1 MKKSKKYLSIF
12 LSLIF
17 MLQIISFPSAYGM
30 ASNGIYE
37 NNDNPKSYEAMLNA
51 IVSSDDTYPSE
62 YGVWINKSSQKYFL
76 SIIENLSDQNYTV
89 DKNGYLVQEKVNKD
103 TFNTYDEKL
112 KELINGKKTV
122 IVSISET
129 YDAYNEALDE
139 SYSIMLEDD
148 EFTVLFEKDSK
159 CSITILNYYHYAEH
173 KDKFVFEDKDEFD
186 EEYFYSDSELMDKFL
201 EVFYPNVD
209 FVELTADEQTQKEL
223 DELLIDDN
231 EVQYETPE
239 TEIVSRARSYS
250 NISEFDAAMY
260 GIESDGIMTLSLDEE
275 NNLSSSGILVDSNSQ
290 EIILN
295 YLNTHCIYT
304 YSIDENGYLIC
315 DNVEKNNPNLDCQ
328 GETEIDK
335 EIAFV
340 IESGLNIVISVSDSY
355 YTNEN
360 GLLEKVYFSSEEYAR
375 AFLSENDNAEILYL
389 NSAYFN
395 LDMGYNPA
403 TSDRFVKNL
412 FPDELVPQTYST
424 TKLYGE
430 TGKMNTARTV
440 YFGPSSSDYATVGSV
455 DSGEDIVVMGKNAGW
470 YFISYIVGSTS
481 TFKSGYVPVS
491 TVSNIS
497 GTIDEAHFSG
507 GYNYSDSELTVKS
520 CYLFDYAINSGT
532 IYSGEG
538 FTELQKYYEDG
549 KYVSLV
555 EFSTPSGTKRGFV
568 NSSNLHISPVD
579 STVARVKADSSPAYA
594 GTDSSYVKL
603 GGVYKNEFVAVL
615 AVDKGYAFVEYNT
628 TSGRKRGYVRYS
640 DLSNY
645 CVRSY
650 SKNLT
655 HQSLKKSTK
664 ELTVYGG
671 PNSDYASI
679 GTIFNQEVVSFIDTE
694 RNYSYIEYTTSNGA
708 KRGYVQTASLT
719 TASAPS
725 IPSIPAYTNF
735 TSGTY
740 GKSGLGKDLKWYKIG
755 SGSNVVFAVF
765 EQHGWEDAWA
775 FDGVELVNIAKSMM
789 NNLSSKNKNTFN
801 DWTIYVIPYANP
813 DGITDGYTNNGPGRC
828 TVSKKIDMNRCWP
841 GNFSPYYTSR
851 NYTGDKSLS
860 APEALSLKNFISSKF
875 GKKTNIVLD
884 IHGWLNQTYGN
895 SQVGSY
901 FRQQFGFSHSNS
913 HGNGYLETWAY
924 LQGAKSCLIE
934 FPMPNSSSSIT
945 SNNYAG
951 KLTNGLINMISN
963 ISGGSSTTEGGT
975 VVNDLCQIKTTSSV
989 NIRSG
994 PGTSYSIV
1002 TSLTNGTKVTRIK
1015 KAVATANG
1023 YTWDKIQLSNGKI
1036 GYVATNYLTVIT
1048 DDYGYVYNR
1057 SYDEIAIVKAYLKYE
1072 TTLYEDKSV
1081 DYKYNW
1087 ELTGAI
1093 EEYQKAYSLSIKDGT
1108 LNDETLKKMGFSIDS
1123 NGKIV
1128 NNSYYQKYLNISKQY
1143 MMGPYKD
1150 DAKNDDGTAD
1160 PNYYY
1165 FDLSTPKFD
1174 ADYIV
1179 IKARGD
1185 RSKRKMK
1192 NDEYQK
1198 KETELLE
1205 TRRKVKKASSMYL
1218 NIMKNGSLA
1227 LGRFVDENNYGK
1239 SLKFED
1245 VSGVFKAS
1253 SNLNSLYQRTITR
1266 NMRAAEHVTKYVNS
1280 AKFSMETYVGAGMG
1294 LNLSTNTINSLDWFL
1309 AMNGFVFGSHG
1320 NVLKSNN
1327 LYTMNLTIDV
1337 RDYYDWAKDE
1347 SEDPMTFPLFI
1358 DFTNTPN
1365 GTYAVL
1371 ETVNEIQMNDLHRA
1385 GLGEN
1390 FESSG
1395 SISLSITWEEGQSY
1409 EDIKE
1414 QIV

>member
-1 MKKSKKYLSIF
+1 MKKFKSLLSVF
-12 LSLIF
+12 LSLVL
-17 MLQIISFPSAYGM
+17 MLQVIVVPSAYGI
-30 ASNGIYE
+30 ASDTADIDD
-37 NNDNPKSYEAMLNA
+37 NNDKSYEAMLDA
-51 IVSSDDTYPSE
+51 IVEENDTYPTE
-62 YGVWINKSSQKYFL
+62 YGVWINELSQEYFL
-76 SIIENLSDQNYTV
+76 SIIGNLSDQNYTV
-89 DKNGYLVQEKVNKD
+89 DENGYLVQEKVNKD

-112 KELINGKKTV
+112 KELINEKKTI

-129 YDAYNEALDE
+129 YDAYNEALNE

-173 KDKFVFEDKDEFD
+173 KDKFIYEDEDEFD
-186 EEYFYSDSELMDKFL
+186 EEYFYSDAELMDKFL

-231 EVQYETPE
+231 EVQYKTPE
-239 TEIVSRARSYS
+239 TEVVSRARSYS

-260 GIESDGIMTLSLDEE
+260 GIESNSAMTLSLDEE
-275 NNLSSSGILVDSNSQ
+275 DNYSNSGILVDSDSQ
-290 EIILN
+290 DIILN

-315 DNVEKNNPNLDCQ
+315 DNVEKDNPNLDCQ

-340 IESGLNIVISVSDSY
+340 IESGLNIIINVSDSY

-360 GLLEKVYFSSEEYAR
+360 GLLEKVYFSSEEYAK
-375 AFLSENDNAEILYL
+375 AFLSEDDNAEILYL

-430 TGKMNTARTV
+430 TGKMNTAKTV

-455 DSGEDIVVMGKNAGW
+455 DNGEDIVVMGKNAGW
-470 YFISYIVGSTS
+470 YFIAYIVGSTS

-491 TVSNIS
+491 TVSSVS
-497 GTIDEAHFSG
+497 GTIDEADFTG
-507 GYNYSDSELTVKS
+507 GHNYSDSELTVKS
-520 CYLFDYAINSGT
+520 CYLFDNAINSGT

-538 FTELQKYYEDG
+538 FTELQRYYEDG
-549 KYVSLV
+549 KYISLV

-568 NSSNLHISPVD
+568 NSSSMHISTVNN
-579 STVARVKADSSPAYA
+579 STVARVIADSSPAYA

-615 AVDKGYAFVEYNT
+615 AVSNGYAFVEYNT

-645 CVRSY
+645 CVRPY

-655 HQSLKKSTK
+655 HQSLKKATK

-708 KRGYVQTASLT
+708 KRGYVQTASLA

-725 IPSIPAYTNF
+725 IPSIPNYTNF

-775 FDGVELVNIAKSMM
+775 FDGVELVNIAKTMM
-789 NNLSSKNKNTFN
+789 SSLSSKNQTTFK

-828 TVSKKIDMNRCWP
+828 TVSKKVDMNRCWP
-841 GNFSPYYTSR
+841 GNFTPYYTSR
-851 NYTGDKSLS
+851 NYTGSTSLG
-860 APEALSLKNFISSKF
+860 APEASALKNFISGKF
-875 GKKTNIVLD
+875 GSKTNIVLD
-884 IHGWLNQTYGN
+884 IHGWLNKTYGN

-901 FRQQFGFSHSNS
+901 FGQQFGFGHSNS

-934 FPMPNSSSSIT
+934 FPMPSNSSSIT

-951 KLTNGLINMISN
+951 KLTNGLVNMITN
-963 ISGGSSTTEGGT
+963 ISGGSSTSEGGT
-975 VVNDLCQIKTTSSV
+975 VVNELCQIKTTSSV

-1023 YTWDKIQLSNGKI
+1023 YTWDKIQLSDGKI
-1036 GYVATNYLTVIT
+1036 GYVATNYLILVT
-1048 DDYGYVYNR
+1048 DDYGYSYGKY
-1057 SYDEIAIVKAYLKYE
+1057 YDEIAAIKAYYKYE
-1072 TTLYEDKSV
+1072 TGHYTDTIDKQ
-1081 DYKYNW
+1081 YNN
-1087 ELTGAI
+1087 ELVTAV
-1093 EEYQKAYSLSIKDGT
+1093 EEYQKAYNLSVKDGAI
-1108 LNDETLKKMGFSIDS
+1108 NNETLTHMGFSIDS
-1123 NGKIV
+1123 NNKIV
-1128 NNSYYQKYLNISKQY
+1128 NNAFYKKYIRIADIYNDKELSKIKIYDAEFEDGSSEPRYITFGKNSSVTDSHYNETKKTENSYYGTYYDLEENKNKRPSDEKLLKTEADIDILIEDFADEFPRSALAFQQYRNNTGNILSFGEIKSIFDLTNQKSLRNLQLQRCMDASESYIN
-1143 MMGPYKD
+1143 KD
-1150 DAKNDDGTAD
+1150 LTSVKMAFE
-1160 PNYYY
+1160 NYY
-1165 FDLSTPKFD
+1165 TTTIWK
-1174 ADYIV
+1174 
-1179 IKARGD
+1179 
-1185 RSKRKMK
+1185 
-1192 NDEYQK
+1192 
-1198 KETELLE
+1198 
-1205 TRRKVKKASSMYL
+1205 
-1218 NIMKNGSLA
+1218 
-1227 LGRFVDENNYGK
+1227 LGPTIP
-1239 SLKFED
+1239 
-1245 VSGVFKAS
+1245 
-1253 SNLNSLYQRTITR
+1253 SNTQ
-1266 NMRAAEHVTKYVNS
+1266 
-1280 AKFSMETYVGAGMG
+1280 
-1294 LNLSTNTINSLDWFL
+1294 LDWY
-1309 AMNGFVFGSHG
+1309 AAANSISMGVKATTTKSG
-1320 NVLKSNN
+1320 NQ
-1327 LYTMNLTIDV
+1327 YTMITTFTL
-1337 RDYYDWAKDE
+1337 RDYYDWGDNVFFFPNKDVFYMKE
-1347 SEDPMTFPLFI
+1347 KDLK
-1358 DFTNTPN
+1358 
-1365 GTYAVL
+1365 
-1371 ETVNEIQMNDLHRA
+1371 DLHYCGRA
-1385 GLGEN
+1385 KN
-1390 FESSG
+1390 FESTG
-1395 SISLSITWEEGQSY
+1395 NDYVVKTVWNEGQTVDQATITLVSY
-1409 EDIKE
+1409 
-1414 QIV
+1414 

>member
-1 MKKSKKYLSIF
+1 MKKFKSLLSVF
-12 LSLIF
+12 LSLVL
-17 MLQIISFPSAYGM
+17 MLQVIVVPSAYGI
-30 ASNGIYE
+30 AADTTNADG
-37 NNDNPKSYEAMLNA
+37 NNDKSYEAMLDA
-51 IVSSDDTYPSE
+51 IVEENDTYPTE
-62 YGVWINKSSQKYFL
+62 YGVWINELSQDYFL
-76 SIIENLSDQNYTV
+76 SIIGNLSDQNYTV
-89 DKNGYLVQEKVNKD
+89 DENGYLVQEKVNKD

-112 KELINGKKTV
+112 KELINGKKTI

-129 YDAYNEALDE
+129 YDAYNEALEE

-173 KDKFVFEDKDEFD
+173 KDKFVYEDEDEFD
-186 EEYFYSDSELMDKFL
+186 EEYFYSDAELMDKFL
-201 EVFYPNVD
+201 EVFYQDVD

-260 GIESDGIMTLSLDEE
+260 GIESNSIMPLSLDEE
-275 NNLSSSGILVDSNSQ
+275 DNYSNSGILVDSDSQ
-290 EIILN
+290 DIILN

-315 DNVEKNNPNLDCQ
+315 DDVEKDNPNLDCQ

-340 IESGLNIVISVSDSY
+340 IESGLKIIINVSDSY

-360 GLLEKVYFSSEEYAR
+360 GLLEKVYFSSEEYAK
-375 AFLSENDNAEILYL
+375 AFLSEDDNSEILYL

-440 YFGPSSSDYATVGSV
+440 YFGPSASDYATVGSV
-455 DSGEDIVVMGKNAGW
+455 DNGEDIVVMGKNAGW

-491 TVSNIS
+491 TVSNVS
-497 GTIDEAHFSG
+497 KTIEEADFTG
-507 GYNYSDSELTVKS
+507 GHNYSDSELTVKS

-538 FTELQKYYEDG
+538 FTELQRYYEDG
-549 KYVSLV
+549 KYISLV

-568 NSSNLHISPVD
+568 NSSSMHISTVNN
-579 STVARVKADSSPAYA
+579 SSVARVIADSSPAYA

-615 AVDKGYAFVEYNT
+615 AVSNGYAFVEYNT

-645 CVRSY
+645 HNNRSY
-650 SKNLT
+650 NKNIT
-655 HQSLKKSTK
+655 HQSLKKATK

-708 KRGYVQTASLT
+708 KRGYVQTASLA
-719 TASAPS
+719 TASLPT
-725 IPSIPAYTNF
+725 IPSIPTYTNF

-775 FDGVELVNIAKSMM
+775 ADGVELVNIAKTMM
-789 NNLSSKNKNTFN
+789 SSLSSKNQTTFK

-828 TVSKKIDMNRCWP
+828 TVSKKVDMNRCWP
-841 GNFSPYYTSR
+841 GNFTPYYTSR
-851 NYTGDKSLS
+851 NYTGSTSLG
-860 APEALSLKNFISSKF
+860 APEASALKNFIS
-875 GKKTNIVLD
+875 GKLGSKTNIVLD
-884 IHGWLNQTYGN
+884 IHGWLNKTYGN

-901 FRQQFGFSHSNS
+901 FGQQFGFGHSNS

-934 FPMPNSSSSIT
+934 FPMPSNSSSIT

-951 KLTNGLINMISN
+951 KLTNGLVNMITN
-963 ISGGSSTTEGGT
+963 ISGGSSATEGGT
-975 VVNDLCQIKTTSSV
+975 VVNELCQIKTTSSV
-989 NIRSG
+989 NVRSG

-1023 YTWDKIQLSNGKI
+1023 YTWDKIQLSDGKI
-1036 GYVATNYLTVIT
+1036 GYVATNYIEPLIINEYTSKGRKYKYGLSGSAISNDNQLAIDEGNAEYNTIKPTELEQYESEIEKTLVTLGILCTIGIVLPTAGPALSRYRDNTGESLHHYDAEKMFTSSSVANDKLSVLRNETVIAAESIGNT
-1048 DDYGYVYNR
+1048 RNQYKFALVDEDSVQLSGSMGDDFG
-1057 SYDEIAIVKAYLKYE
+1057 EK
-1072 TTLYEDKSV
+1072 
-1081 DYKYNW
+1081 
-1087 ELTGAI
+1087 I
-1093 EEYQKAYSLSIKDGT
+1093 EKIMSSGE
-1108 LNDETLKKMGFSIDS
+1108 GF
-1123 NGKIV
+1123 
-1128 NNSYYQKYLNISKQY
+1128 
-1143 MMGPYKD
+1143 
-1150 DAKNDDGTAD
+1150 
-1160 PNYYY
+1160 
-1165 FDLSTPKFD
+1165 
-1174 ADYIV
+1174 
-1179 IKARGD
+1179 
-1185 RSKRKMK
+1185 
-1192 NDEYQK
+1192 DEYDW
-1198 KETELLE
+1198 
-1205 TRRKVKKASSMYL
+1205 Y
-1218 NIMKNGSLA
+1218 LA
-1227 LGRFVDENNYGK
+1227 LGATRIELICDVERNN
-1239 SLKFED
+1239 
-1245 VSGVFKAS
+1245 
-1253 SNLNSLYQRTITR
+1253 
-1266 NMRAAEHVTKYVNS
+1266 
-1280 AKFSMETYVGAGMG
+1280 ET
-1294 LNLSTNTINSLDWFL
+1294 TT
-1309 AMNGFVFGSHG
+1309 
-1320 NVLKSNN
+1320 
-1327 LYTMNLTIDV
+1327 LTTTYNIK
-1337 RDYYDWAKDE
+1337 DYYDWNK
-1347 SEDPMTFPLFI
+1347 
-1358 DFTNTPN
+1358 NK
-1365 GTYAVL
+1365 TYKIFGMVTEQELWRLHYAGKAQNFHQDATYV
-1371 ETVNEIQMNDLHRA
+1371 ETIQWPT
-1385 GLGEN
+1385 
-1390 FESSG
+1390 G
-1395 SISLSITWEEGQSY
+1395 SPGSY
-1409 EDIKE
+1409 EVIS
-1414 QIV
+1414 INSL

>member
-30 ASNGIYE
+30 ASNGTYE

-139 SYSIMLEDD
+139 SYSIMLEND

-340 IESGLNIVISVSDSY
+340 IESGLNIIINVSDSY

-360 GLLEKVYFSSEEYAR
+360 GLLEKVYFSSEEYVK
-375 AFLSENDNAEILYL
+375 AFLSEDDNSEILYL

-579 STVARVKADSSPAYA
+579 STVARVKADSSPAYS

-615 AVDKGYAFVEYNT
+615 AVDNGYAFVEYNT

-679 GTIFNQEVVSFIDTE
+679 GTIFNQEIVSFIDTE

-708 KRGYVQTASLT
+708 KRGYVQTGSLT

-740 GKSGLGKDLKWYKIG
+740 GKSGMGKDLKWYKIG

-789 NNLSSKNKNTFN
+789 NNLSSKNQNTFN

-901 FRQQFGFSHSNS
+901 FRQQFGFGHSNS

-1036 GYVATNYLTVIT
+1036 GYVATNYLVIVASDIGYT
-1048 DDYGYVYNR
+1048 YGKY
-1057 SYDEIAIVKAYLKYE
+1057 YDEIAAIKAYFKYE
-1072 TTLYEDKSV
+1072 TGHYTDTIDKQ
-1081 DYKYNW
+1081 YNN
-1087 ELTGAI
+1087 ELVTAV
-1093 EEYQKAYSLSIKDGT
+1093 EEYQEAYNLSVKDGT
-1108 LNDETLKKMGFSIDS
+1108 INNETLTNMGFSVNS
-1123 NGKIV
+1123 NNKIV
-1128 NNSYYQKYLNISKQY
+1128 NNAYYKKYIRIANIYNDNSLSKIKIYDVEFEDGSSEPRYIAFGKNSSVLDSHYNETKQTENSYYGTYYDLEENKDKRPSDEKLLKTEADIDILIEDFADKYPRSALAFQQYRNNTGNLLSFGEIKSIFDLSNQKELRNLQLQRCMNASEKYLNEDLTSVK
-1143 MMGPYKD
+1143 M
-1150 DAKNDDGTAD
+1150 AFE
-1160 PNYYY
+1160 NYY
-1165 FDLSTPKFD
+1165 TTTIWK
-1174 ADYIV
+1174 I
-1179 IKARGD
+1179 G
-1185 RSKRKMK
+1185 SKI
-1192 NDEYQK
+1192 E
-1198 KETELLE
+1198 
-1205 TRRKVKKASSMYL
+1205 
-1218 NIMKNGSLA
+1218 
-1227 LGRFVDENNYGK
+1227 
-1239 SLKFED
+1239 
-1245 VSGVFKAS
+1245 
-1253 SNLNSLYQRTITR
+1253 SNTQ
-1266 NMRAAEHVTKYVNS
+1266 
-1280 AKFSMETYVGAGMG
+1280 
-1294 LNLSTNTINSLDWFL
+1294 LDWH
-1309 AMNGFVFGSHG
+1309 AAANSVSMGVRANTSKSG
-1320 NVLKSNN
+1320 NQ
-1327 LYTMNLTIDV
+1327 YTMTTTFSL
-1337 RDYYDWAKDE
+1337 RDYYDWGNSVFFFPDVQVFYMKEKD
-1347 SEDPMTFPLFI
+1347 LK
-1358 DFTNTPN
+1358 
-1365 GTYAVL
+1365 
-1371 ETVNEIQMNDLHRA
+1371 DLHYCGRA
-1385 GLGEN
+1385 KN
-1390 FESSG
+1390 FESTGNNYVVKTVWS
-1395 SISLSITWEEGQSY
+1395 EGQTIDQATITLVSY
-1409 EDIKE
+1409 
-1414 QIV
+1414 

>member
-1 MKKSKKYLSIF
+1 MKKFKKYLSIF

-30 ASNGIYE
+30 ASNGTYE

-129 YDAYNEALDE
+129 YDAYNETLDE

-389 NSAYFN
+389 NNAYFN

-568 NSSNLHISPVD
+568 NSSNLHISPVN

-650 SKNLT
+650 GKNLT

-901 FRQQFGFSHSNS
+901 FGQQFGFGHSNS

-1036 GYVATNYLTVIT
+1036 GYVATNYLVIVASDIGYT
-1048 DDYGYVYNR
+1048 YGKY
-1057 SYDEIAIVKAYLKYE
+1057 YDEIAAIKAYFKYE
-1072 TTLYEDKSV
+1072 TGHYTDTIDKQ
-1081 DYKYNW
+1081 YNN
-1087 ELTGAI
+1087 ELVTAV
-1093 EEYQKAYSLSIKDGT
+1093 EEYQEAYDLSVKDGT
-1108 LNDETLKKMGFSIDS
+1108 INNETLTHMGFSVNSYNKIINNSFYKKYIRIANIYNDNNLYKISIYDVKFDDGSSEPRYIVFGKNSSVTDS
-1123 NGKIV
+1123 HYNETKKTEDSYY
-1128 NNSYYQKYLNISKQY
+1128 NSYYDLAENKNNRPDDEKLKKTEEKIDILIEEFKDKYPRAANAFQRYRDNTGTILNFGEVKSIFDIENQSNLRNLQIQRC
-1143 MMGPYKD
+1143 M
-1150 DAKNDDGTAD
+1150 DASENYITNDLTNVKMAFE
-1160 PNYYY
+1160 NYYATTIGTGSLT
-1165 FDLSTPKFD
+1165 DLSSD
-1174 ADYIV
+1174 QWDWYAAANSVSI
-1179 IKARGD
+1179 G
-1185 RSKRKMK
+1185 
-1192 NDEYQK
+1192 
-1198 KETELLE
+1198 
-1205 TRRKVKKASSMYL
+1205 VKSTTT
-1218 NIMKNGSLA
+1218 
-1227 LGRFVDENNYGK
+1227 K
-1239 SLKFED
+1239 S
-1245 VSGVFKAS
+1245 
-1253 SNLNSLYQRTITR
+1253 
-1266 NMRAAEHVTKYVNS
+1266 
-1280 AKFSMETYVGAGMG
+1280 
-1294 LNLSTNTINSLDWFL
+1294 
-1309 AMNGFVFGSHG
+1309 G
-1320 NVLKSNN
+1320 NQ
-1327 LYTMNLTIDV
+1327 YTMLTTFSL
-1337 RDYYDWAKDE
+1337 RDYYDWGND
-1347 SEDPMTFPLFI
+1347 TFYFPSLKVPSI
-1358 DFTNTPN
+1358 KEQD
-1365 GTYAVL
+1365 L
-1371 ETVNEIQMNDLHRA
+1371 KDLHYCGRA
-1385 GLGEN
+1385 KN
-1390 FESSG
+1390 FESIGDNYIVKTVWNENQSVDQAT
-1395 SISLSITWEEGQSY
+1395 ITVVSY
-1409 EDIKE
+1409 
-1414 QIV
+1414 

>member
-30 ASNGIYE
+30 ASNGTYE

-340 IESGLNIVISVSDSY
+340 IESGLNIIINVSDSY

-470 YFISYIVGSTS
+470 YFISYVVGSTS

-579 STVARVKADSSPAYA
+579 STVARVKAGSSPAYA

-615 AVDKGYAFVEYNT
+615 AVDNNGYAFVEYNT

-679 GTIFNQEVVSFIDTE
+679 GTIFNQEVVSFIDIE

-765 EQHGWEDAWA
+765 EQHRWEDAWA

-901 FRQQFGFSHSNS
+901 FGQQFGFGHSNS

-1036 GYVATNYLTVIT
+1036 GYVATNYLVIVASDIGYT
-1048 DDYGYVYNR
+1048 YGKY
-1057 SYDEIAIVKAYLKYE
+1057 YDEIAAIKAYFKYE
-1072 TTLYEDKSV
+1072 TGHYTDTIDKQ
-1081 DYKYNW
+1081 YNN
-1087 ELTGAI
+1087 ELVTAV
-1093 EEYQKAYSLSIKDGT
+1093 EEYQEAYNLSVKDGAI
-1108 LNDETLKKMGFSIDS
+1108 NNETLTHMGFSVNSYNKIINNSFYKKYIRIANIYNDNNLYKIFIYDVKFDDGSSEPRYIVFGKNSSVTDS
-1123 NGKIV
+1123 HYNETKKTEDSYY
-1128 NNSYYQKYLNISKQY
+1128 NSYYDLAENKNNRPDDEKLKKTEEKIDILIEEFKDKYPRAANAFQRYRDNTGTILNFGEVKSIFDIENQSNLRNLQIQRC
-1143 MMGPYKD
+1143 M
-1150 DAKNDDGTAD
+1150 DASENYITNDLTNVKMAFE
-1160 PNYYY
+1160 NYYATTIGTGSLT
-1165 FDLSTPKFD
+1165 DLSSD
-1174 ADYIV
+1174 QWDWYAAANSVSI
-1179 IKARGD
+1179 G
-1185 RSKRKMK
+1185 
-1192 NDEYQK
+1192 
-1198 KETELLE
+1198 
-1205 TRRKVKKASSMYL
+1205 VKSTTT
-1218 NIMKNGSLA
+1218 
-1227 LGRFVDENNYGK
+1227 K
-1239 SLKFED
+1239 S
-1245 VSGVFKAS
+1245 
-1253 SNLNSLYQRTITR
+1253 
-1266 NMRAAEHVTKYVNS
+1266 
-1280 AKFSMETYVGAGMG
+1280 
-1294 LNLSTNTINSLDWFL
+1294 
-1309 AMNGFVFGSHG
+1309 G
-1320 NVLKSNN
+1320 NQ
-1327 LYTMNLTIDV
+1327 YTMLTTFSL
-1337 RDYYDWAKDE
+1337 RDYYDWGND
-1347 SEDPMTFPLFI
+1347 TFYFPSLKVPSI
-1358 DFTNTPN
+1358 KEQD
-1365 GTYAVL
+1365 L
-1371 ETVNEIQMNDLHRA
+1371 KDLHYCGRA
-1385 GLGEN
+1385 KN
-1390 FESSG
+1390 FESIGDNYIVKTVWNENQSVDQAT
-1395 SISLSITWEEGQSY
+1395 ITVVSY
-1409 EDIKE
+1409 
-1414 QIV
+1414 